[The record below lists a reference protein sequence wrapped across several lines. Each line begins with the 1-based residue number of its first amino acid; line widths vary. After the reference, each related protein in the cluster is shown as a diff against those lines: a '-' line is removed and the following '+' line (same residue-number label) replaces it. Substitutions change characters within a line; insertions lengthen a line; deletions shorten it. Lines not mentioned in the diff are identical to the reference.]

1 MAQLVEPDLG
11 NASVGRQ
18 SSITTPRNLS
28 RIRIEEVPVEH
39 SAAPKIVTIQEMAEM
54 GIAVALGVALSY
66 LSKAIWSMPM
76 GGTLE
81 LGIIP
86 VLYIALKW
94 GWRDGL
100 IAGLALGFVTMA
112 TDWYFVHPVQIIL
125 DYPLPGLVLGLA
137 GLPVFR
143 RGHNWWIGILT
154 AGTLRYI
161 CHVVSGVVFFASY
174 ANCLLYTS
182 PSPRDRTRSRMP

>member
-1 MAQLVEPDLG
+1 
-11 NASVGRQ
+11 
-18 SSITTPRNLS
+18 
-28 RIRIEEVPVEH
+28 VEH
-39 SAAPKIVTIQEMAEM
+39 SAAPRIMTTQEMAEM

-154 AGTLRYI
+154 GGALRYI

-174 ANCLLYTS
+174 AKDWHMAPLIYSLAYNAAYVV
-182 PSPRDRTRSRMP
+182 PSIAIGILVLVPLRRVKALWEPETD

>member
-1 MAQLVEPDLG
+1 MER
-11 NASVGRQ
+11 NAAAHAR
-18 SSITTPRNLS
+18 TT
-28 RIRIEEVPVEH
+28 
-39 SAAPKIVTIQEMAEM
+39 TQEMAEM
-54 GIAVALGVALSY
+54 GIAVALGVALGY

-81 LGIIP
+81 LGVIP

-100 IAGLALGFVTMA
+100 LAGLALGLVTMA

-137 GLPVFR
+137 GLPVFQR
-143 RGHNWWIGILT
+143 SDRWWLGVLT
-154 AGTLRYI
+154 GGTLRYL
-161 CHVVSGVVFFASY
+161 CHVVSGIVFFATYAKDWHMTPFWYSMSY
-174 ANCLLYTS
+174 NAAYVVPSITIALLVLI
-182 PSPRDRTRSRMP
+182 PLRRIAPLWKRGKV

>member
-1 MAQLVEPDLG
+1 MNHP
-11 NASVGRQ
+11 
-18 SSITTPRNLS
+18 
-28 RIRIEEVPVEH
+28 
-39 SAAPKIVTIQEMAEM
+39 AARKTVTIQEIAEM

-100 IAGLALGFVTMA
+100 IAGLALGFVAMA
-112 TDWYFVHPVQIIL
+112 TDWYFVHPVQVVL

-137 GLPVFR
+137 GLPAFR
-143 RGHNWWIGILT
+143 RGNRWWAGILT
-154 AGTLRYI
+154 GGILRYI
-161 CHVVSGVVFFASY
+161 CHVASGIVFFAAYAKDWHMTPFWYSISY
-174 ANCLLYTS
+174 NGAYVV
-182 PSPRDRTRSRMP
+182 PSIAIAMLVIAALRRVKALWRDDTGALS

>member
-1 MAQLVEPDLG
+1 M
-11 NASVGRQ
+11 
-18 SSITTPRNLS
+18 
-28 RIRIEEVPVEH
+28 EH
-39 SAAPKIVTIQEMAEM
+39 SAAPKIMTIQEIAEM

-100 IAGLALGFVTMA
+100 IVGLALGLITLVTDPWFVN
-112 TDWYFVHPVQIIL
+112 PVQILL
-125 DYPLPGLVLGLA
+125 DYPLPGLALGLA

-143 RGHNWWIGILT
+143 KGQNWWKGVLT
-154 AGTLRYI
+154 AGLVRYVF
-161 CHVVSGVVFFASY
+161 HVISGLVFFAS
-174 ANCLLYTS
+174 AAPSWQSPLLYSLTYNAAYVV
-182 PSPRDRTRSRMP
+182 PSIAICILVLVPLRRVTALWRSETG

>member
-1 MAQLVEPDLG
+1 MERTTNKA
-11 NASVGRQ
+11 
-18 SSITTPRNLS
+18 IT
-28 RIRIEEVPVEH
+28 V
-39 SAAPKIVTIQEMAEM
+39 KEMAEM

-112 TDWYFVHPVQIIL
+112 TDWYFVHPVQILSLIHISE
-125 DYPLPGLVLGLA
+125 PTRLG
-137 GLPVFR
+137 
-143 RGHNWWIGILT
+143 
-154 AGTLRYI
+154 
-161 CHVVSGVVFFASY
+161 
-174 ANCLLYTS
+174 
-182 PSPRDRTRSRMP
+182 M